1 MMNMVDDR
9 LEGTKAVGGI
19 LDEAVRR
26 ILKVV
31 KPRRIILF
39 GSAARGTMGPDSDLD
54 LLIVMPDGAHRR
66 KASVEIYKALRGI
79 GVPKDVIVVTE
90 QDVTA
95 YRYNPSLVL
104 KPALDEGKELY
115 ASA

>member
-1 MMNMVDDR
+1 MKTDNDR
-9 LEGTKAVGGI
+9 SEHTAPTGGI

-26 ILKVV
+26 ILTVV

-39 GSAARGTMGPDSDLD
+39 GSAARETMGPDSDLD
-54 LLIVMPDGAHRR
+54 LLIVMPDSIHRR
-66 KASVEIYKALRGI
+66 KTSVEIYKALRGI

-90 QDVTA
+90 QDVMT

-104 KPALDEGKELY
+104 KPALDEGKVLY
-115 ASA
+115 APA

>member
-1 MMNMVDDR
+1 MKTDNDR
-9 LEGTKAVGGI
+9 TESITPTREI

-26 ILKVV
+26 ILTVV

-54 LLIVMPDGAHRR
+54 LLIVMPDGIHRR
-66 KASVEIYKALRGI
+66 KTSVEIYRALRGI
-79 GVPKDVIVVTE
+79 GVAKDVIVVTE
-90 QDVTA
+90 QDVMA
-95 YRYNPSLVL
+95 HRYNPSLVL

>member
-1 MMNMVDDR
+1 MEKDNDR
-9 LEGTKAVGGI
+9 VMCTVPTREI

-26 ILKVV
+26 ILSVV

-39 GSAARGTMGPDSDLD
+39 GSAARGNMGPESDLD
-54 LLIVMPDGAHRR
+54 LMIVMPNGIHRR
-66 KASVEIYKALRGI
+66 KTSVEIYRALRGI
-79 GVPKDVIVVTE
+79 GAPKDVIVVTE

-95 YRYNPSLVL
+95 YRYNQSLIL
-104 KPALDEGKELY
+104 KPAFDEGKELY

>member
-1 MMNMVDDR
+1 MKTDNDR
-9 LEGTKAVGGI
+9 TENTALPGGI

-26 ILKVV
+26 ILTVV

-39 GSAARGTMGPDSDLD
+39 GSAARKTMGPDSDLD
-54 LLIVMPDGAHRR
+54 LLIVMPGSIHRR
-66 KASVEIYKALRGI
+66 KTSVEIYKALRGI

-90 QDVTA
+90 QDVIA

-104 KPALDEGKELY
+104 KPALDEGKVLY
-115 ASA
+115 APA